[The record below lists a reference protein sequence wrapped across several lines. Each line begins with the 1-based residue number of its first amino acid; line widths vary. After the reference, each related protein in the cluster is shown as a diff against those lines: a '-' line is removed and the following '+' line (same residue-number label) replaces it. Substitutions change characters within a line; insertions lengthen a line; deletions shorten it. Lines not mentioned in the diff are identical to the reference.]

1 MAAPDYVL
9 KLRKKIGNDP
19 LWVPGVRG
27 VVVDAL
33 GRVLLAQRADN
44 KQWALVSG
52 MLEPG
57 EQPARGL
64 VREIFEETAVVAEP
78 ERVVSVGAVGPFTY
92 PNGDVCEFLDVV
104 FLCRYVSGTAR
115 VNDDES
121 LAVGWFGI
129 NELPELMAGHL
140 TSIHR
145 ALAPAEAAHFEP

>member
-1 MAAPDYVL
+1 MPAPDYIL
-9 KLRKKIGNDP
+9 KLREKVGHAP

-27 VVVDAL
+27 VVFDHS

-44 KQWALVSG
+44 GHWALISG
-52 MLEPG
+52 MLDPG
-57 EQPARGL
+57 EPPARGL
-64 VREIFEETAVVAEP
+64 VREIFEETAVVAEA

-104 FLCRYVSGTAR
+104 FRCRYVSGTAR

-121 LAVGWFGI
+121 LNVGWFSLDD
-129 NELPELMAGHL
+129 LPDLMPGHL
-140 TSIHR
+140 TSITR

>member
-1 MAAPDYVL
+1 MPAPDYVL
-9 KLRKKIGNDP
+9 KLRKKIGIDP

-121 LAVGWFGI
+121 LAVGWFSI
-129 NELPELMAGHL
+129 DELPELMAGHL

>member
-1 MAAPDYVL
+1 MPAPDYVL

-27 VVVDAL
+27 VVVDAA

-121 LAVGWFGI
+121 LAVGWFGMD
-129 NELPELMAGHL
+129 ELPELMAGHL
-140 TSIHR
+140 TSIRR
-145 ALAPAEAAHFEP
+145 ALTPAEAAHFEP

>member
-1 MAAPDYVL
+1 MPAPDYVL
-9 KLRKKIGNDP
+9 ELRKKIGNHP

-27 VVVDAL
+27 VVVDGS

-44 KQWALVSG
+44 RQWALVSG

-57 EQPARGL
+57 EEPARGL

-104 FLCRYVSGTAR
+104 FRCRYVSGTAR

-121 LAVGWFGI
+121 LAVGWFGVD
-129 NELPELMAGHL
+129 ELPELMAGHL
-140 TSIHR
+140 TSVHR

>member
-1 MAAPDYVL
+1 MPAPEYVL

-129 NELPELMAGHL
+129 DELPELMAGHL

-145 ALAPAEAAHFEP
+145 ALAAAEAAHFEP

>member
-1 MAAPDYVL
+1 MPAPDYI
-9 KLRKKIGNDP
+9 LRLRSKIGNDP

-27 VVVDAL
+27 VVLDGQ

-44 KQWALVSG
+44 GQWALITG

-57 EQPARGL
+57 EHPARGL

-78 ERVVSVGAVGPFTY
+78 ERVVSVGAVGPVTY

-104 FLCRYVSGTAR
+104 FRCRYVSGTAR

-121 LAVGWFGI
+121 LAVGWFGMD
-129 NELPELMAGHL
+129 ELPDLMPGHL

-145 ALAPAEAAHFEP
+145 ALAPVESAHFEP

>member
-1 MAAPDYVL
+1 MPAPDYVL
-9 KLRKKIGNDP
+9 KLRKKIGTDP

-27 VVVDAL
+27 VVVDAG

-44 KQWALVSG
+44 RQWALVSG

-57 EQPARGL
+57 AQPARGL

-121 LAVGWFGI
+121 LAVGWFGLD
-129 NELPELMAGHL
+129 ELPELMAGHL
-140 TSIHR
+140 TSIQR

>member
-1 MAAPDYVL
+1 MPAPEYVL

-27 VVVDAL
+27 VVVDAE
-33 GRVLLAQRADN
+33 GRVLLVQRADN
-44 KQWALVSG
+44 EQWALVSG

-104 FLCRYVSGTAR
+104 FLCRHVSGTAR

-121 LAVGWFGI
+121 LAVGWFSMD
-129 NELPELMAGHL
+129 ELPELMAGHL

>member
-1 MAAPDYVL
+1 MPAPDYVL

-27 VVVDAL
+27 VVVDAA

-44 KQWALVSG
+44 RQWALVSG

-57 EQPARGL
+57 DQPARGL

-78 ERVVSVGAVGPFTY
+78 ERVVSVGAVGPFTN

-121 LAVGWFGI
+121 LAVGWFGLD
-129 NELPELMAGHL
+129 ELPELMAGHL

-145 ALAPAEAAHFEP
+145 ALASAEAAHFEP

>member
-1 MAAPDYVL
+1 MPAPDYIL

-27 VVVDAL
+27 VVIDDS

-57 EQPARGL
+57 EEPARGL

-78 ERVVSVGAVGPFTY
+78 ERLVSVGAVGPFTY

-104 FLCRYVSGTAR
+104 FRCRYVSGTAR

-121 LAVGWFGI
+121 LAVGWFSVH
-129 NELPELMAGHL
+129 ELPELMPGHL

-145 ALAPAEAAHFEP
+145 ALAPADAAHFEP

>member
-1 MAAPDYVL
+1 MPAPDYIL

-27 VVVDAL
+27 VVVDGQ
-33 GRVLLAQRADN
+33 GRILLAQRVDN
-44 KQWALVSG
+44 GQWALISG

-57 EQPARGL
+57 EHPARGL
-64 VREIFEETAVVAEP
+64 VREIFEETAVVVEP

-104 FLCRYVSGTAR
+104 FRCRYVSGTAR
-115 VNDDES
+115 INDDES

-129 NELPELMAGHL
+129 DELPELMPGHL

-145 ALAPAEAAHFEP
+145 ALAPVEAAHFEP